1 MPKRLYQVSVTPQYG
16 ERSTACVLAPS
27 EAAAQKRALGD
38 DVRVTPQGEGR
49 FRVADR
55 RDKTRFTIAEI
66 FVRRGCDCVLDS
78 D

>member
-1 MPKRLYQVSVTPQYG
+1 
-16 ERSTACVLAPS
+16 VLASS

-38 DVRVTPQGEGR
+38 GVRVTPQGEGR